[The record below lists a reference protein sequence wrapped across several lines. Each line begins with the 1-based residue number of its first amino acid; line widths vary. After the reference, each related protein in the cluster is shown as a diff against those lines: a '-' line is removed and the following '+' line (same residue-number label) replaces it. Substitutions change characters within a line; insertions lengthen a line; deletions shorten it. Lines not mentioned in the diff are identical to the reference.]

1 MPRLPQVS
9 GRELVK
15 LLHSLG
21 YETLRQRGSHVRLRK
36 ISGLGAHNL
45 TVPDHSVLAKGT
57 LHDIL
62 TQVSL
67 WNSIPK
73 DELLKRLGQNH
84 SRDGPSRNA
93 RSLRERE
100 GWRSLRSALASIWR
114 MRSRVTAKDWPT
126 SSSVCSLPSS
136 SPKRIL
142 MTFSSRGVR
151 VRRTCPVWSFK
162 LTLITASAGETTP
175 RSSMKSPRCESSSSP
190 IGVSSEIG
198 SCAILSTLRTL
209 ATGISMRLAISSDV
223 GSRPSSC
230 TSCREVRMSLLMV
243 SIMCT
248 GMRMVRAW
256 SAMAR
261 VMACRIH
268 HVAYVENL

>member
-84 SRDGPSRNA
+84 SRDGPSRKA

-114 MRSRVTAKDWPT
+114 MRSRVTANDWPT

-136 SPKRIL
+136 RPKRIL
-142 MTFSSRGVR
+142 ITFSSRGVS
-151 VRRTCPVWSFK
+151 VFSTDEVCSFK
-162 LTLITASAGETTP
+162 FRFMTASDGETTAL
-175 RSSMKSPRCESSSSP
+175 SSMKSPRCESSSSP
-190 IGVSSEIG
+190 MGVSSEMG
-198 SCAILSTLRTL
+198 SCAIFKILRTL
-209 ATGISMRLAISSDV
+209 DTGMSMRLAISSLV

-230 TSCREVRMSLLMV
+230 TSWRLVRTSLLIV

-248 GMRMVRAW
+248 GIRMVRAW

-261 VMACRIH
+261 VMACLIH